1 MRGARDAAH
10 TGDMIVRTLEA
21 TWAATV
27 DAAPYIVAGA
37 ILAGLMRAFLDA
49 GRLRSMLA
57 ERSWRSVFRA
67 ALIGV
72 PLPLCSCS
80 VLPVAMQLRRAGASK
95 GATGAFLVST
105 PESGVDSFVV
115 SIGVLNPFLAVARVI
130 GALMTGLVAGLAQ
143 NHLERN
149 DPPAALPPPEPE
161 RAAES
166 LSKRLLSGQRYAF
179 TDLLPEMAHFYLA
192 GLIATGFVVAL
203 LPDQFL
209 ATYLGGGLPGML
221 VVSVVGVA
229 IYICAASSTPLVAA
243 LILKGMSP
251 GTALVLLL
259 AGPATSLASL
269 GAVRE
274 MLGQRGLIA
283 YLASIIGCAIA
294 LGLGVDAINT
304 GMHLGLSNVG
314 SGIIA
319 DAEAHGNLFSQ
330 ICAGALLIFFAYHT
344 VRRYLPKGHDHAG
357 HSHDAAPAP
366 ASPAPATSCACCH
379 THEAPAAKEPV
390 AAGRE

>member
-1 MRGARDAAH
+1 MFLRMLD
-10 TGDMIVRTLEA
+10 A

-27 DAAPYIVAGA
+27 DAAPYIVVGA
-37 ILAGLMRAFLDA
+37 ILAGFMRAFLDA
-49 GRLRSMLA
+49 ARLRSMLA

-67 ALIGV
+67 AVLGV

-105 PESGVDSFVV
+105 PESGVDSFVL

-130 GALMTGLVAGLAQ
+130 GALVTGLVAGLLQ
-143 NHLERN
+143 NRLER
-149 DPPAALPPPEPE
+149 DEPDHPPPPPEP
-161 RAAES
+161 RT
-166 LSKRLLSGQRYAF
+166 KREPISTRLWAGQRYAF

-192 GLIATGFVVAL
+192 GLLATGLVIAL
-203 LPDQFL
+203 LPEGFL
-209 ATYLGGGLPGML
+209 STYLGGGLPGML
-221 VVSVVGVA
+221 VVSLVGTA

-269 GAVRE
+269 GAVRG
-274 MLGQRGLIA
+274 MLGQRGLMA

-294 LGLGVDAINT
+294 LGLGVDAINSA
-304 GMHLGLSNVG
+304 MNLGLSNVG
-314 SGIIA
+314 SGIISHS
-319 DAEAHGNLFSQ
+319 ETHGSIFSQ
-330 ICAGALLIFFAYHT
+330 VLAGVLLIYFAYHT
-344 VRRYLPKGHDHAG
+344 VRRYLPKGNPHAG
-357 HSHDAAPAP
+357 HDHTGHLHGASEDSDSPVPKADPCGCCSSSAAQTPE
-366 ASPAPATSCACCH
+366 TVR
-379 THEAPAAKEPV
+379 TTKD
-390 AAGRE
+390 

>member
-1 MRGARDAAH
+1 
-10 TGDMIVRTLEA
+10 MILRMIEA

-27 DAAPYIVAGA
+27 DAAPYIVGGA

-49 GRLRSMLA
+49 ARLRSMLA

-67 ALIGV
+67 AILGV

-115 SIGVLNPFLAVARVI
+115 SIGVLNPFMAVARVI
-130 GALMTGLVAGLAQ
+130 GALMTGLVAGLLQ

-149 DPPAALPPPEPE
+149 DPIAPPPAPEPARVDE
-161 RAAES
+161 P
-166 LSKRLLSGQRYAF
+166 LSKRLLAGQRYAF
-179 TDLLPEMAHFYLA
+179 SDLLPEMAHFYLA
-192 GLIATGFVVAL
+192 GLLATGLVVAL
-203 LPDQFL
+203 LPEAFL
-209 ATYLGGGLPGML
+209 STYLGGGLPGML
-221 VVSVVGVA
+221 IVSVVGVA

-259 AGPATSLASL
+259 AGPASSLASL

-274 MLGQRGLIA
+274 MLGQRGLVA
-283 YLASIIGCAIA
+283 YLLSIIGCAIA

-304 GMHLGLSNVG
+304 GMGLGLSRVG

-319 DAEAHGNLFSQ
+319 DAEAHGNILSQ
-330 ICAGALLIFFAYHT
+330 VCGGMLLIYFAYHT
-344 VRRYLPKGHDHAG
+344 AKRYMPKGNSHTGHDHAG
-357 HSHDAAPAP
+357 HDHGD
-366 ASPAPATSCACCH
+366 SPAAATMPATGDGCGCCKSKLPR
-379 THEAPAAKEPV
+379 ENPVPLGSAAE
-390 AAGRE
+390 